1 MKFKFELNAH
11 MKKIALHVALCEA
24 LRHRLGLAHAQQKVQ
39 ELKILKLTKTIA
51 LLRACSRDEIYYER
65 AHSARLKLWVHT
77 MVAGFRHRET
87 LLHRQKALDLEAR
100 RSLRHEIWRQQ
111 NATQALG
118 LDTSALFLFFAQR
131 VAVMSGAHKSYN
143 DALRTHTTQRLQ
155 NVSPL

>member
-77 MVAGFRHRET
+77 MVAGFVRIKSMLRHRET

-100 RSLRHEIWRQQ
+100 RSLRHEI
-111 NATQALG
+111 
-118 LDTSALFLFFAQR
+118 
-131 VAVMSGAHKSYN
+131 
-143 DALRTHTTQRLQ
+143 
-155 NVSPL
+155 